1 MKQYKK
7 IYELK
12 NTAKDKL
19 EGKYGGAVLILL
31 LSALMSGILR
41 LSISSVAGATMSTV
55 YSMTGSLNTVTA
67 LSFVFDALLLLAT
80 ILLGVMNAGIA
91 LYFLNMACGQP
102 FSIGNLFYGYQG
114 ESKKTLLITAAM
126 VLLQA
131 VCLWPGQ
138 YLAQNYLNTGDVKWI
153 GYAFLAC
160 GLGLCL
166 YLPVSLGI
174 SMSFYLMLDFPQNPG
189 GKTLSL
195 CWRMMKGHKRRLFR
209 LELSFLPLML
219 LCVLSFG
226 IGFLWLNP
234 YMQMTYTCF
243 FLDLMNPR
251 DTETP

>member
-12 NTAKDKL
+12 NAAKDKL
-19 EGKYGGAVLILL
+19 EGKYGGAILILF
-31 LSALMSGILR
+31 LSALISGVLR
-41 LSISSVAGATMSTV
+41 LSINTMGSATMSTV
-55 YSMTGSLNTVTA
+55 YAMTGSLATVTA
-67 LSFVFDALLLLAT
+67 LSFVFDALLLLAAV
-80 ILLGVMNAGIA
+80 LLGVMNAGIA
-91 LYFLNMACGQP
+91 LYFLNVACEQP

-114 ESKKTLLITAAM
+114 ESKKALLITAAM

-138 YLAQNYLNTGDVKWI
+138 YLAQNFLNTGDSRWI
-153 GYAFLAC
+153 WYAFLAC
-160 GLGLCL
+160 ALGLCL
-166 YLPVSLGI
+166 YIPVSLGI

-189 GKTLSL
+189 RKTLSL
-195 CWRMMKGHKRRLFR
+195 CWRLMKGHKRRLFR
-209 LELSFLPLML
+209 LELSFLPLIL

-234 YMQMTYTCF
+234 YMQMTYACF

-251 DTETP
+251 ETF